1 MSSSKLIVVLISLL
15 LPNFQSATQPAWERT
30 RLACA
35 AREPRAL
42 PGVQE
47 DGERGGWLKS
57 RSKIEYGEGKRPG
70 PGKPPRPAKQP
81 TSPKSKPA
89 EDGANAMGL
98 GYTLFLV
105 NVAGEVLRVNPN
117 RQFKSGERVR
127 LLVET
132 NCDGY
137 IYVFSQENSE
147 APRLLFPN
155 TAIRNGDNFVPGHQA
170 FWLPDEGEIEFDQR
184 PAQERLIV
192 VFSKNQVPNL
202 MAGSQPEGV
211 PVEAAVF
218 QDVAR
223 ETAVRQGGRLDEG
236 TLLTKSEGQRGV
248 RLSSK
253 DPVPAFILLNQDPT
267 QRRIVA
273 KVEFAHR

>member
-1 MSSSKLIVVLISLL
+1 MSSSKLAVVLISLL
-15 LPNFQSATQPAWERT
+15 LPNFQSATPQPI
-30 RLACA
+30 
-35 AREPRAL
+35 
-42 PGVQE
+42 VQE

-57 RSKIEYGEGKRPG
+57 RSKLEPAKRPT
-70 PGKPPRPAKQP
+70 PPKPKPQ
-81 TSPKSKPA
+81 SSK
-89 EDGANAMGL
+89 DGANTLGL
-98 GYTLFLV
+98 GYTLFQV
-105 NVAGEVLRVNPN
+105 NGTGEVLRVNPN

-132 NCDGY
+132 NRDGY
-137 IYVFSQENSE
+137 IYVLSQENSE

-155 TAIRNGDNFVPGHQA
+155 AAIRNGNNFVSGHQA

-192 VFSKNQVPNL
+192 IFSEHQVPNL
-202 MAGSQPEGV
+202 MAGSRLEGV

-218 QDVAR
+218 QEVAR
-223 ETAVRQGGRLDEG
+223 ETAVRKGGRLDEG

-248 RLSSK
+248 RLSST

-267 QRRIVA
+267 QLRIVA
-273 KVEFAHR
+273 KIELMHR